1 MNFIAVLDYDHLD
14 NGIFL
19 TAFAQA
25 MAQVN
30 DAHGIII
37 HGDSDYTERI
47 MQTGIMRDEAMERS
61 IKGLNKRLIALLADE
76 GVSTIGLNSFQ
87 RNIVSQT
94 NQGVVLDSKYLD
106 SLPPQPHL
114 LLSNLIRDQRSDS
127 KHSTVPFP
135 LADFAVL
142 LKDELHYDEILIF
155 SNEESDEIFT
165 NQNRPRQIN
174 REELSQNFLN
184 QYIPDAF
191 HKVNYP
197 FRLTTTQ
204 SLRKLPDLSGTTL
217 IQ

>member
-37 HGDSDYTERI
+37 HGESEYTERI
-47 MQTGIMRDEAMERS
+47 MQTGMMRDEARERS

-87 RNIVSQT
+87 RNIVTQT
-94 NQGVVLDSKYLD
+94 DQGVVLDSKYLD
-106 SLPPQPHL
+106 TLPHQPHL

-127 KHSTVPFP
+127 NHSVVPFP
-135 LADFAVL
+135 LADFATL
-142 LKDELHYDEILIF
+142 LKKEMNYDEILIF
-155 SNEESDEIFT
+155 SNEESDEIFST
-165 NQNRPRQIN
+165 QNRPPQIK
-174 REELSQNFLN
+174 REELDHSFLE
-184 QYIPDAF
+184 QYIPDSF
-191 HKVNYP
+191 REINYP
-197 FRLTTTQ
+197 VRLVTTQ
-204 SLRKLPDLSGTTL
+204 SLRRLPDLSKTTL
-217 IQ
+217 IH